1 MARWG
6 AGGKGEKKKKNTSNW
21 IAFSHQE
28 KKSLSIPFVSPF
40 FFEWYLV
47 VRSVGHWDSSS
58 YLSPKVRIVMHNT
71 VDKHSDIRSGPLN
84 KVK

>member
-6 AGGKGEKKKKNTSNW
+6 AGGKGEKKNTPNW

-40 FFEWYLV
+40 FSNDTVLV
-47 VRSVGHWDSSS
+47 ERVVGVGHWNGSS
-58 YLSPKVRIVMHNT
+58 YLFPKIRIVMHNT
-71 VDKHSDIRSGPLN
+71 VDTHSDIR
-84 KVK
+84 